1 MTQVAE
7 ASPQLVYNSTNTT
20 TPMSNEEL
28 PEDQHYETESIV
40 FKEVLAK
47 YFNGEVPTE
56 KARKDA
62 FKLLYDTSVFNKKG
76 WTDEDDFMQYNMNG
90 Y

>member
-1 MTQVAE
+1 
-7 ASPQLVYNSTNTT
+7 
-20 TPMSNEEL
+20 MSNEEL
-28 PEDQHYETESIV
+28 PENQHYEKESVI
-40 FKEVLAK
+40 FNELLTK

-56 KARKDA
+56 KSRQQAL
-62 FKLLYDTSVFNKKG
+62 KLIYETSMFNKQG

>member
-1 MTQVAE
+1 
-7 ASPQLVYNSTNTT
+7 
-20 TPMSNEEL
+20 MSNEEL
-28 PEDQHYETESIV
+28 PENQHYEAESIV

-62 FKLLYDTSVFNKKG
+62 FKLLYDTSIFNKKSG

>member
-1 MTQVAE
+1 
-7 ASPQLVYNSTNTT
+7 
-20 TPMSNEEL
+20 MSNEEL
-28 PEDQHYETESIV
+28 PENQHYEQESVV
-40 FKEVLAK
+40 FKELLNK

-56 KARKDA
+56 KSRQQAL
-62 FKLLYDTSVFNKKG
+62 KLIYDTSMFNKQG

>member
-1 MTQVAE
+1 
-7 ASPQLVYNSTNTT
+7 
-20 TPMSNEEL
+20 MSNEEL
-28 PEDQHYETESIV
+28 PENQHYETESVV
-40 FKEVLAK
+40 FKQVLDT
-47 YFNGEVPTE
+47 YFKGELPTE

-62 FKLLYDTSVFNKKG
+62 FKLLYDTSMFNKKG

>member
-7 ASPQLVYNSTNTT
+7 ASPKLVYNSTNTT
-20 TPMSNEEL
+20 THMSNEEL
-28 PEDQHYETESIV
+28 PENQHYETESIV